1 MQKKYLVGL
10 FTLSFSLQL
19 MALET
24 DWIDLK
30 KGSADK
36 STGTTIRDVSKSE
49 KEGNTTVTVAIPK
62 SAVANPQ
69 SEEVVVYGKAEEK
82 AKKEPVIDISYEWV
96 EDYEHDNYGLIIK
109 FGKDPVLP
117 IRLYLKS
124 SETNKINP

>member
-1 MQKKYLVGL
+1 MQNKYLVGL
-10 FTLSFSLQL
+10 FTLSFSLHL

-62 SAVANPQ
+62 TAVANPE
-69 SEEVVVYGKAEEK
+69 SEEVVVYGKTEEK
-82 AKKEPVIDISYEWV
+82 SQKAPVIDINYEWV
-96 EDYEHDNYGLIIK
+96 EDYEHDYYGLIIK
-109 FGKDPVLP
+109 FGKDPAYP

-124 SETNKINP
+124 IETNNINP